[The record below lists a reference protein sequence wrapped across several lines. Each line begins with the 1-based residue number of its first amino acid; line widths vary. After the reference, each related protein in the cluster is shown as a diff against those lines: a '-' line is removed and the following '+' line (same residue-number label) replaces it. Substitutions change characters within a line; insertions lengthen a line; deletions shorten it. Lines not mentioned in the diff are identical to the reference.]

1 MYKQQNLYLVPVF
14 NVESEID
21 VKVLVVVVVEDAMR
35 LPWLPPVGLEIDSR
49 MVNNAVVVGV
59 EQQDRDG
66 D

>member
-21 VKVLVVVVVEDAMR
+21 VKVLVVVVVEDAVR

-49 MVNNAVVVGV
+49 MVDNAVVVGV